1 MRVKHILVGF
11 LEGLQVSLALSPC
24 NLASQVCNIQLLVIR
39 IGLVQRKGLPLTT
52 ASGFFVVEFISQCR
66 VSSYPLL
73 VDDLV
78 VDALVELVLIDLQLV
93 GEQVPFLIDLSEFDE
108 HDVTDLSDSRN
119 STQGWDFFPGR
130 S

>member
-1 MRVKHILVGF
+1 M
-11 LEGLQVSLALSPC
+11 
-24 NLASQVCNIQLLVIR
+24 
-39 IGLVQRKGLPLTT
+39 
-52 ASGFFVVEFISQCR
+52 
-66 VSSYPLL
+66 
-73 VDDLV
+73 DDLV

-130 S
+130 SQGKSDFIQIIFGWSIGQESPLPVLVKRGKIFLSLLQG